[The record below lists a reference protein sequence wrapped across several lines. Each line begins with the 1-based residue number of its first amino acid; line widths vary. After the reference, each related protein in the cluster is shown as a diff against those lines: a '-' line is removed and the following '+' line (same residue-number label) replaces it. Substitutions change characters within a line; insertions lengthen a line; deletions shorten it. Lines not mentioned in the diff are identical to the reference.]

1 MVVCIES
8 YVNKCYYLR
17 VKNLLKGDIKMS
29 LKKYLIGIED
39 LELREA
45 EVAIV
50 LADNKENAI
59 EKYVANISIK
69 NEFFLEDVYSPCV
82 NMSYAENLFK
92 DSNGKY
98 LYDEYGNP
106 RYSHEEIDVFFK
118 NNVAK
123 LFKDN
128 KDWYNLYMSIFE
140 YEDEDEKD
148 EDGYFI
154 PKSVTFPDEMLIH
167 MFKNQ
172 EIYIN
177 ELFCKEIGVDIKEII

>member
-1 MVVCIES
+1 
-8 YVNKCYYLR
+8 
-17 VKNLLKGDIKMS
+17 MS

-59 EKYVANISIK
+59 EKYIANISIK

-82 NMSYAENLFK
+82 NMSYAETLFR
-92 DSNGKY
+92 DNDGEH

-106 RYSHEEIDVFFK
+106 KYSEEEIDIFFK

-140 YEDEDEKD
+140 YEDEKD

-154 PKSVTFPDEMLIH
+154 PKNVTFPNEMLVH
-167 MFKNQ
+167 MFKNK
-172 EIYIN
+172 ESYMN
-177 ELFCKEIGVDIKEII
+177 ELLCKEIGVEIEEII